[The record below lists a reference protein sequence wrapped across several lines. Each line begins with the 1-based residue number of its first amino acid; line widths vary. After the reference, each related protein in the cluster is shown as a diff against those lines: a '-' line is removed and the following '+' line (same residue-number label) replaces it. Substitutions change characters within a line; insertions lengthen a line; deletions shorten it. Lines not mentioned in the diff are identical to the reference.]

1 MQQWDRRK
9 IQHKWA
15 YFYAQR
21 RRPTG
26 NFTEF
31 VVRTYYII
39 QGACRSRGADR
50 CPAAAVASHRIK
62 RAVYQ
67 GIYDQPDHE
76 AAAVIDDCKK
86 HLVQMGYL
94 RWEDG
99 GKTIC
104 LGRPLDFLL
113 PGEAETYEQKYGGLP
128 QKEAQAQP
136 AAGLPCPSCGSPMV
150 LRQGRYG
157 LFFGCSTFPRCR
169 GTLSVAEGTY
179 RMLQTEGLALYQAER
194 PCWKCGEPLRVYSYF
209 PLLDLRA
216 QAPGLGE
223 RLEPLRAI
231 RLSALPTLDRFLQGR
246 YSTLG
251 QRYSRKAGFSY
262 LANLCPRCQ
271 ALQGSQ
277 MTLGPVYEQLR
288 RLAEQGKLAGQI
300 QERIPVGEET
310 LPLAEWTE
318 VVEYAMEGADE

>member
-209 PLLDLRA
+209 PLLDLR
-216 QAPGLGE
+216 P
-223 RLEPLRAI
+223 RRRAWGSDWS
-231 RLSALPTLDRFLQGR
+231 RSGPSAFLP
-246 YSTLG
+246 
-251 QRYSRKAGFSY
+251 
-262 LANLCPRCQ
+262 CPRWTGFCRAGT
-271 ALQGSQ
+271 ALWASG
-277 MTLGPVYEQLR
+277 TAGR
-288 RLAEQGKLAGQI
+288 RGFPIWPTCAPAAKHSRAA
-300 QERIPVGEET
+300 R
-310 LPLAEWTE
+310 
-318 VVEYAMEGADE
+318 

>member
-1 MQQWDRRK
+1 
-9 IQHKWA
+9 
-15 YFYAQR
+15 
-21 RRPTG
+21 
-26 NFTEF
+26 
-31 VVRTYYII
+31 
-39 QGACRSRGADR
+39 
-50 CPAAAVASHRIK
+50 
-62 RAVYQ
+62 
-67 GIYDQPDHE
+67 
-76 AAAVIDDCKK
+76 
-86 HLVQMGYL
+86 
-94 RWEDG
+94 
-99 GKTIC
+99 
-104 LGRPLDFLL
+104 
-113 PGEAETYEQKYGGLP
+113 
-128 QKEAQAQP
+128 
-136 AAGLPCPSCGSPMV
+136 MV

-277 MTLGPVYEQLR
+277 MTLGPVYEQLC

-300 QERIPVGEET
+300 KERIPVGEET

-318 VVEYAMEGADE
+318 VVEYAMEGEDE